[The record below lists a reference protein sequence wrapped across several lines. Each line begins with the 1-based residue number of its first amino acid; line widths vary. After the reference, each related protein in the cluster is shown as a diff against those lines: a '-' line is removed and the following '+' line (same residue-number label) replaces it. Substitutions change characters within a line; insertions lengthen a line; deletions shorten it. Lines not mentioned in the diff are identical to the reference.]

1 MRSRGISSAPPCWR
15 VSEEKPV
22 NIPHVRGG
30 SGVAAAAPTEEDE
43 LKSEEKSE
51 PDLEQLTEKSGR
63 RETARNGD
71 TRGVD
76 ANRGETTADSGEWEM
91 KKTGANK
98 VNQKTREK
106 VTGGRVKRTEA
117 GGGDIILGM
126 EATLGTAASVEE
138 DEALLRIRNS
148 KFLL

>member
-1 MRSRGISSAPPCWR
+1 
-15 VSEEKPV
+15 
-22 NIPHVRGG
+22 
-30 SGVAAAAPTEEDE
+30 
-43 LKSEEKSE
+43 
-51 PDLEQLTEKSGR
+51 
-63 RETARNGD
+63 
-71 TRGVD
+71 
-76 ANRGETTADSGEWEM
+76 M
-91 KKTGANK
+91 KKTAANK

-126 EATLGTAASVEE
+126 EATLGTATSVEE